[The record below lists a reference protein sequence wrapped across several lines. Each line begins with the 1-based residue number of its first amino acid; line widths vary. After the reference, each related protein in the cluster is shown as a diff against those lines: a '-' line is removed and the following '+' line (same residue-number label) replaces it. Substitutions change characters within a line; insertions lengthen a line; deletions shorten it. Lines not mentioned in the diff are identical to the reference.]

1 MCCVFSPTG
10 SLQVLSL
17 WKSKSPLPCW
27 GLKGDIFISKH
38 LRVCLPQEN
47 LWVCRPWGCS
57 CTSAW
62 DLGYFLD
69 ICTHLCI
76 KYTCMPTHIQAHGE
90 RVSFQGLIVIQ
101 CSSKGVYS
109 TFLMHPFASGLHPQ
123 WGFCATLDSP
133 VPGVPHTQACALRQK
148 LISDLASP
156 IFFWSTTHIH
166 WHFRSVWETLLYLLC
181 AFISIFHQG
190 IIQSLPFFFGFFF
203 FQEPES

>member
-1 MCCVFSPTG
+1 M
-10 SLQVLSL
+10 
-17 WKSKSPLPCW
+17 
-27 GLKGDIFISKH
+27 H
-38 LRVCLPQEN
+38 
-47 LWVCRPWGCS
+47 
-57 CTSAW
+57 
-62 DLGYFLD
+62 
-69 ICTHLCI
+69 
-76 KYTCMPTHIQAHGE
+76 THIQAHGE

-123 WGFCATLDSP
+123 RGFCATLDSP

-190 IIQSLPFFFGFFF
+190 IIQSLPFFFGFFSKSQKVKMGKLIRINICKVLWKPQVIVSLLTDQNKTHIFWGWCHYCSASIFGGMVSLF
-203 FQEPES
+203 FCFVPSWNILC